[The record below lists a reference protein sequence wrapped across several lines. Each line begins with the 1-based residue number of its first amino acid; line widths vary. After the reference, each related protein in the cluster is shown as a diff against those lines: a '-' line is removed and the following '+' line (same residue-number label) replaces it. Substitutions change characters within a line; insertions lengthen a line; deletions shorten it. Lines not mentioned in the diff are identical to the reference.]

1 MPGSALL
8 GLYGGQALGKTAG
21 LVLRSPHGAGIMG
34 FRGVGGQAAYLFL
47 LDFLVFEEDWPEV
60 KLNILSYRWGS
71 QGCKLC

>member
-1 MPGSALL
+1 MSGSALL

-34 FRGVGGQAAYLFL
+34 FRGLGGRQHTCFCWIFL
-47 LDFLVFEEDWPEV
+47 CLKRDWPEV